1 MSIKDIS
8 SEELRKMI
16 SSLKAQGITNTSV
29 LDIMS
34 TIERHMF
41 MEPALRG
48 RAYDFDALP
57 IGFNQTI
64 SSPYIVAKMTQLLI
78 EADSMK
84 NVLEIGTG
92 CGYQACILSKLFER
106 VTTIER
112 VEPLYLK
119 TKNLLKS
126 LNYKNILSIYG
137 DGFDGYKLNGPYDAI
152 IMTASPSIIP
162 DKLISQLKPNGRMVL
177 PLNVNGSQKLYR
189 VKNTKKGIF
198 KKEVD
203 DVLFVP
209 MLEGI
214 V

>member
-8 SEELRKMI
+8 SEKLKKMI
-16 SSLKAQGITNTSV
+16 SSLEDQGITNTSV

-34 TIERHMF
+34 AIQRDIF
-41 MEPALRG
+41 IEPALRA

-64 SSPYIVAKMTQLLI
+64 SSPYIVAKMSQLLV
-78 EADSMK
+78 ETDSMQ

-112 VEPLYLK
+112 IEPLYLK
-119 TKNLLKS
+119 TKTLLKS
-126 LNYKNILSIYG
+126 LGYKNILSIYG
-137 DGFDGYKLNGPYDAI
+137 DGFDGYKLNAPYDAI

-209 MLEGI
+209 MLQGT